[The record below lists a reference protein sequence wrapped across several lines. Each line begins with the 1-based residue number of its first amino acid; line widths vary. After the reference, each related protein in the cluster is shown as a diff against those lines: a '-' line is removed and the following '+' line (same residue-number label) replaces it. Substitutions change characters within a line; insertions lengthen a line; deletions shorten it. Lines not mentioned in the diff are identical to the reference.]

1 MTSSLEPESAGLGG
15 RLNSLRFC
23 EHCDMLGVSSVI
35 SSDLETNDIVYCAIC
50 SLQFHFVTEGNR
62 IIVTKVESIQKQR
75 NR

>member
-1 MTSSLEPESAGLGG
+1 
-15 RLNSLRFC
+15 
-23 EHCDMLGVSSVI
+23 MLGVSSVI

-62 IIVTKVESIQKQR
+62 VIVTKVESIQKQR